1 MPSADCLVQRIKALH
16 DSPSRVLPQPNH
28 RAETTLQTTAATCA
42 ELRQLDALKTLDDRE
57 LGQLAQVAMC
67 RTIPAGTILFAE
79 GDEHSRLYF
88 VAGGSLQLQM
98 ARSQAAK
105 QTLLSV
111 GVGEL
116 LAWSAIVG
124 PGTMTA
130 SAIASEESRVIELP
144 VGELQRLFDSD
155 PSLGYHFLQI
165 VARALSRRLLA
176 TRLQLLDLLR

>member
-1 MPSADCLVQRIKALH
+1 M
-16 DSPSRVLPQPNH
+16 
-28 RAETTLQTTAATCA
+28 QTNDATHA
-42 ELRQLDALKTLDDRE
+42 ELRQLDALKTLDDAEVR
-57 LGQLAQVAMC
+57 QLAQVAMC

-79 GDEHSRLYF
+79 GDEHTRLYF
-88 VAGGSLQLQM
+88 VAEGSLQLQM

-130 SAIASEESRVIELP
+130 SAIAAEQSRVIELP
-144 VGELQRLFDSD
+144 VGELQQLFESD
-155 PSLGYHFLQI
+155 PSLGYHFLKI
-165 VARALSRRLLA
+165 VSLALSRRLLA